1 MPARV
6 SLPHMHSDDRWPI
19 LKGQCPCIF
28 TIQNSLYRGLLRI
41 EACRTCIPMILAE
54 ILKSQ
59 PTCISTI
66 KSHYKERHLRIRC
79 TGCRIPIILRVAVSW
94 WKSQGLGRKT
104 DTNKKNKKRVDEK
117 AKDWEVEPTHILKS
131 QWTSIFCYIKS
142 VYRGLLRN
150 GFLLRAF
157 EKENTLKR
165 GGVLYRGL
173 LRTGAMVKHP
183 RAPPHHSSSLCHLC
197 K

>member
-1 MPARV
+1 VPARV

-19 LKGQCPCIF
+19 LKSQCPCIF
-28 TIQNSLYRGLLRI
+28 TLQNSLYRGLLRI

-66 KSHYKERHLRIRC
+66 KSHYKERHLRMRC

-104 DTNKKNKKRVDEK
+104 DTYSSIYVSVLRPNKFMCQFCVPNLCQFYVPHSCVSFTSQYCGWQWVDER
-117 AKDWEVEPTHILKS
+117 AKEWD
-131 QWTSIFCYIKS
+131 
-142 VYRGLLRN
+142 
-150 GFLLRAF
+150 
-157 EKENTLKR
+157 
-165 GGVLYRGL
+165 
-173 LRTGAMVKHP
+173 VKLT
-183 RAPPHHSSSLCHLC
+183 R
-197 K
+197 KMKT

>member
-19 LKGQCPCIF
+19 LKSQCPCIF
-28 TIQNSLYRGLLRI
+28 TLQNSLYRGLLRI

-66 KSHYKERHLRIRC
+66 KSHYKERHLRMRC
-79 TGCRIPIILRVAVSW
+79 TGCRIPIRLRVALSW

-104 DTNKKNKKRVDEK
+104 DTKNKTKKWVDEK
-117 AKDWEVEPTHILKS
+117 AKDWDVKPTHMLKG
-131 QWTSIFCYIKS
+131 QWTSIFCNIKS
-142 VYRGLLRN
+142 VYRERSFKKWLPYALSR
-150 GFLLRAF
+150 
-157 EKENTLKR
+157 KR
-165 GGVLYRGL
+165 
-173 LRTGAMVKHP
+173 TH
-183 RAPPHHSSSLCHLC
+183 
-197 K
+197 